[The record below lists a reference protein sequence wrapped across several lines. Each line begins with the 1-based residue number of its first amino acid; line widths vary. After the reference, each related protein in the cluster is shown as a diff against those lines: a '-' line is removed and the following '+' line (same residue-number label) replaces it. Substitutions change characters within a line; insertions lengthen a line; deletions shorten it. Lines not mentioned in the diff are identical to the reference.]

1 MPASIMVPLDG
12 SRFAEHALPYALG
25 VARRTGAELSLALV
39 HTPVDVL
46 SASYPLAEEIHRQD
60 AEARKTNAAYLEAL
74 LETVRSTGVNV
85 RPAPLYGPVATSLN
99 RYVVEEGI
107 DLVVMTTHGRGGL
120 ERAWLGSTADRL
132 LRITPAPVL
141 LVRPSEESRDP
152 VSSAPPFDS
161 VVAAL
166 DGSDIAEAALR
177 EAAQLELLGRSVTL
191 ARVIPLPVTGYS
203 PYVVSGPRTLQV
215 QQENARREL
224 GDVSGERWLRN
235 RRVDIEARVDAF
247 PAQAIMDI
255 ADERDADLIVMGTH
269 GRSGLRRLVLGSVA
283 DKVVRGSGRPVL
295 VRRDTAAAR
304 VEAVEEVPAEASASA
319 MS

>member
-46 SASYPLAEEIHRQD
+46 NASYPLAEEIHRQD

-74 LETVRSTGVNV
+74 VDAVGSTGVNV
-85 RPAPLYGPVATSLN
+85 RPAPLYGPVAASLN

-141 LVRPSEESRDP
+141 LVRPSEES
-152 VSSAPPFDS
+152 S
-161 VVAAL
+161 VAL
-166 DGSDIAEAALR
+166 AFISPALR
-177 EAAQLELLGRSVTL
+177 AYLALTRLDTPCINDFSNSADPAFDLL
-191 ARVIPLPVTGYS
+191 
-203 PYVVSGPRTLQV
+203 
-215 QQENARREL
+215 
-224 GDVSGERWLRN
+224 
-235 RRVDIEARVDAF
+235 
-247 PAQAIMDI
+247 
-255 ADERDADLIVMGTH
+255 
-269 GRSGLRRLVLGSVA
+269 
-283 DKVVRGSGRPVL
+283 
-295 VRRDTAAAR
+295 
-304 VEAVEEVPAEASASA
+304 SASY
-319 MS
+319 SF